1 MKKRGSIAFIEEN
14 PPVAVDGDIIVATAV
29 EYVPSGKQPIR
40 SQIIDT
46 YEKDSFKDVKTNT
59 NTYKDPMEQYKD
71 SPTNEKGMTRKSSF
85 SFGNK
90 DKDEKSAR
98 KQSVL
103 LETTS
108 KKSKAWPP
116 ALKSYI
122 SKNLERPLD
131 EVSLRKYL
139 RKQKWPKGLQDI
151 LIKSSKK
158 SPIRFIII
166 DDSGSMS
173 KVDGK
178 RLMTDGRNCKML
190 KCSRWTELQE
200 TVRTQASIS
209 QSGKIISEF
218 RLLNGADPVI
228 IGLDADDAENMNFLE
243 EVLEQSPAGQTPI
256 CEHIESII
264 ENISSIADILRSN
277 GQRATVIICTDGES
291 TDGNLAEV
299 MKPLQDLPVW
309 LVVRLCT
316 DEKNVIDYWNDIDRE
331 LEIEMDVIDDFV
343 GDASEIYN
351 VNSWLIYGEPLHRMR
366 EFGSSIKEMD
376 HLDEKLLGH
385 DEMLVIIGAL
395 LFEGKTKEIP
405 HPEMNWSAFIA
416 SVKKQNAAAER
427 NYDPISKMISGWI
440 HEKNLISHYKGNSSG
455 GSQACVLC

>member
-1 MKKRGSIAFIEEN
+1 
-14 PPVAVDGDIIVATAV
+14 
-29 EYVPSGKQPIR
+29 
-40 SQIIDT
+40 
-46 YEKDSFKDVKTNT
+46 
-59 NTYKDPMEQYKD
+59 
-71 SPTNEKGMTRKSSF
+71 
-85 SFGNK
+85 
-90 DKDEKSAR
+90 
-98 KQSVL
+98 
-103 LETTS
+103 
-108 KKSKAWPP
+108 
-116 ALKSYI
+116 
-122 SKNLERPLD
+122 
-131 EVSLRKYL
+131 
-139 RKQKWPKGLQDI
+139 
-151 LIKSSKK
+151 
-158 SPIRFIII
+158 
-166 DDSGSMS
+166 MS

-178 RLMTDGRNCKML
+178 RLMNDGRNCKIL

-200 TVRTQASIS
+200 TVKTQASIS
-209 QSGKIISEF
+209 LNGKIMSEF

-228 IGLDADDAENMNFLE
+228 IGLDDDDRENMSFLE

-277 GQRATVIICTDGES
+277 GQRASVIICTDGES

-343 GDASEIYN
+343 GDASEIFN

-405 HPEMNWSAFIA
+405 HPEMNWAAFIA
-416 SVKKQNAAAER
+416 AVKKQNAAADR
-427 NYDPISKMISGWI
+427 NYDPISKLISGWI
-440 HEKNLISHYKGNSSG
+440 HEKNLISHYKGTNS
-455 GSQACVLC
+455 GSQACILC